1 MFACL
6 VQTVYE
12 DGFGVVFL
20 EKLHKPNLFIL
31 KQDDHAFVFVDE
43 VEGRLREPQLSK
55 RGGRENLFDTNCS
68 QWNMQLSM
76 EFSNFVYCITKYV
89 FCIL

>member
-31 KQDDHAFVFVDE
+31 KQDDRAFVFVDE

-55 RGGRENLFDTNCS
+55 RGGGGRIYLT
-68 QWNMQLSM
+68 QIALSGRC
-76 EFSNFVYCITKYV
+76 N
-89 FCIL
+89 